1 MPTFIINREVGKD
14 NKNDKNMS
22 TKTLDLKEKLK
33 NVEEIIYYL
42 QECRKEN
49 DLAAK
54 IIEEVQRLKNI
65 IVAGEFIADFLKR
78 MGEQE
83 DD

>member
-1 MPTFIINREVGKD
+1 
-14 NKNDKNMS
+14 MS

-54 IIEEVQRLKNI
+54 IIEEVERLKNI
-65 IVAGEFIADFLKR
+65 IVAGEFIVDFLKR